1 MLLVWFFLVRSCIS
15 CGSGAVIW
23 LMSGNIWNFKCFS
36 ISWLNW
42 LKKRY
47 TCKLKTLPVKISSQL
62 SRLHMVQNMI
72 CFCTKLLM
80 HLDTIQAVFYHP
92 LTVWCKGALP
102 KCLHFG
108 FCALFLTGFLTGW
121 NLTLRQGGMRYRH
134 GELTVPTSGVY
145 LIYSQLYYT
154 TPSNKSVTYYVCV
167 NNIEKVKGVN
177 SGSGAFNTISLSFLS
192 PLDADDIITL
202 KLGDKSNRAFLVEEA
217 SFFGAFLVSRGWD
230 MWCTQSL
237 QIPWVDKT
245 YLKNV

>member
-1 MLLVWFFLVRSCIS
+1 M
-15 CGSGAVIW
+15 
-23 LMSGNIWNFKCFS
+23 
-36 ISWLNW
+36 
-42 LKKRY
+42 
-47 TCKLKTLPVKISSQL
+47 KTLPVKISSQL

-121 NLTLRQGGMRYRH
+121 NLTLWRGGMRYRH

-154 TPSNKSVTYYVCV
+154 IPSNKSVTYYVCV
-167 NNIEKVKGVN
+167 NNIKKVKGVN

-192 PLDADDIITL
+192 PLNAGDIITL
-202 KLGDKSNRAFLVEEA
+202 KLGDQSNRAFLVEGA
-217 SFFGAFLVSRGWD
+217 SFFGAFLVSRG
-230 MWCTQSL
+230 
-237 QIPWVDKT
+237 
-245 YLKNV
+245 